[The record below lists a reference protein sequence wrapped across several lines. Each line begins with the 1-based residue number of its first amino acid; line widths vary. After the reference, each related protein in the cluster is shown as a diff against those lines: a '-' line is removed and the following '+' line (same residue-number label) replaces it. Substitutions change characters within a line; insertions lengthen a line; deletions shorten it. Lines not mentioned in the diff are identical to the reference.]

1 MTLAVGTAL
10 QNGTY
15 VIDAWVA
22 EDAVG
27 PVYLAMDVSKGQWIQ
42 LRILGSRSPATLPD
56 VSQRQVF
63 YRYLDQ
69 VNSLKQAAFPARLGG
84 FEEEGVC
91 YQTLAS
97 PPGTPLDRLVTE
109 ANSLAPRSSMAIVQ
123 RLTEAFEALHPLGWA
138 GLRLT
143 PDQVWYEPQ
152 EQTITFTGFDLPPS
166 TPVIPQ
172 PIDKNVSP
180 EESALVRGLTHLLY
194 FLLTGQRA
202 EATNA
207 PLTVEV
213 RRRHPELPTVVN
225 TALAL
230 GSPRP
235 LNGATPTLQEPTP
248 TVTLAEWKALLP
260 PPEQLPA
267 TPAPSAVSSAAPQRF
282 TGPPTRVVFGQSD
295 PGAQPQTKVDYPA
308 QVNTLVSSTQR
319 QNRSLPMLALVVTGL
334 MATISGLGFGFY
346 ARLQPASSASQER
359 LNPNQSFP
367 PLPDWNGDDLLQP
380 WADAPARRDRPDY
393 SNTPPPGSAP
403 VPDFTP
409 NPQEPAAPPPAVP
422 QPEIVPEPIPEPVE
436 DWETPVPT
444 QPEPIPEFEPIFP
457 SDPAPLPVEP
467 APAPQPLPA
476 PVLVEPVPT
485 EEAAPAPLAPAPL
498 APPAPTPSSS

>member
-1 MTLAVGTAL
+1 MTIAVGTAL

-15 VIDAWVA
+15 VIDAWVTD
-22 EDAVG
+22 DAVG

-42 LRILGSRSPATLPD
+42 LRILGSRSPENLPEAP
-56 VSQRQVF
+56 QRQVF
-63 YRYLDQ
+63 YQYLDQ
-69 VNSLKQAAFPARLGG
+69 VNSLKQAAFSARLGG

-97 PPGTPLDRLVTE
+97 PSGIPLDRLVTE
-109 ANSLAPRSSMAIVQ
+109 ASPLAPQPSMAIIQ
-123 RLTEAFEALHPLGWA
+123 RLADAFETLHPLGWA

-143 PDQVWYEPQ
+143 PDQVWYDPQ

-166 TPVIPQ
+166 TPAIPNST
-172 PIDKNVSP
+172 DKDQAAS
-180 EESALVRGLTHLLY
+180 EESAMVRDLTHLLY

-202 EATNA
+202 ETTNA
-207 PLTVEV
+207 PLAVAV
-213 RRRHPELPTVVN
+213 RRRHPELPTVVD

-230 GSPRP
+230 GSPRL
-235 LNGATPTLQEPTP
+235 LNGATPTLQERPP
-248 TVTLAEWKALLP
+248 TVTLSAWKALLP
-260 PPEQLPA
+260 RPEQLPS
-267 TPAPSAVSSAAPQRF
+267 TPAPRAVPQHF
-282 TGPPTRVVFGQSD
+282 TSPATRAVFSQSD
-295 PGAQPQTKVDYPA
+295 PGAQPQTTIDYPA
-308 QVNTLVSSTQR
+308 QASAPVGATQHHR
-319 QNRSLPMLALVVTGL
+319 RSLTMLALVTTGL
-334 MATISGLGFGFY
+334 MATASGLGFGLY

-436 DWETPVPT
+436 NWETPVAP
-444 QPEPIPEFEPIFP
+444 QPEPEFEPIFP
-457 SDPAPLPVEP
+457 SDPTPLPVEP

-476 PVLVEPVPT
+476 PVPVEPAPT
-485 EEAAPAPLAPAPL
+485 EGAAPPPLSPPLQPPAPAP
-498 APPAPTPSSS
+498 SSS